1 MTILRPLPS
10 NAENPAQRKVVFFG
24 CSLDSDEKDE
34 SIQEKRAFME
44 AELKGDVPY
53 SSIMELVREE
63 VDPRLWEEKGSI
75 EVPAWLSPIPP
86 STEKEQ
92 ISVKDFVTFIDKDGC
107 RRYADLVGDL
117 IADHIFPQIPCML
130 AVDHSLTGGAFRR
143 LVGLYSPDQMSLI
156 VLDSHTDAIPVS
168 IMSDAIRYDIETNKN
183 SVHDPDDPFLVN
195 RAESYNAC
203 SFLYYLMEE
212 GAVEPEN
219 LYIIGVSDYPPKR
232 SFRIKDQRI
241 KRYVA
246 LYTGLKKKGVKI
258 LTKKD
263 LITNPS
269 KVRALLGGIETPY
282 LYISIDMDIG
292 ARNALEAVRF
302 RNWQGL
308 NERQLYAI
316 ADSLMELLSQGTRLA
331 GMDLTEI
338 NPRRTGQ
345 NSLSGGDRTY
355 QIALN
360 LIKKLGFGIK
370 EAR

>member
-1 MTILRPLPS
+1 
-10 NAENPAQRKVVFFG
+10 
-24 CSLDSDEKDE
+24 
-34 SIQEKRAFME
+34 
-44 AELKGDVPY
+44 
-53 SSIMELVREE
+53 
-63 VDPRLWEEKGSI
+63 
-75 EVPAWLSPIPP
+75 
-86 STEKEQ
+86 
-92 ISVKDFVTFIDKDGC
+92 
-107 RRYADLVGDL
+107 
-117 IADHIFPQIPCML
+117 ML

-143 LVGLYSPDQMSLI
+143 LVELYSPEKMSLI

-203 SFLYYLMEE
+203 SFLHYLMEE

-219 LYIIGVSDYPPKR
+219 LYLIGISDYPPKR

-241 KRYVA
+241 KHYVA
-246 LYTGLKKKGVKI
+246 SYTGLKKKGVKI

-263 LITNPS
+263 LITSPS

-316 ADSLMELLSQGTRLA
+316 ADSLMELLSQGTCLA

-338 NPRRTGQ
+338 NPRRTGP